1 MTGVVR
7 LVIRVDGELV
17 SSSRGYSE
25 GPMVVRLEVVV
36 DGDLVDYSDGCD
48 EDGRDS
54 ESIDYS
60 GV

>member
-1 MTGVVR
+1 M
-7 LVIRVDGELV
+7 
-17 SSSRGYSE
+17 
-25 GPMVVRLEVVV
+25 VRLEVVV

-48 EDGRDS
+48 VDGGDS